1 MFVLRLIG
9 FSMLAGVI
17 VLAVI
22 LYRGASNLQEEI
34 DAELEAGRE
43 TEEEES
49 LEE

>member
-9 FSMLAGVI
+9 FSLLTGVMA
-17 VLAVI
+17 LAVI

-34 DAELEAGRE
+34 DAELEAERE